1 MFSALLINEDQALE
15 KDITNM
21 LHGLGVKLTCSDS
34 SIENINKA
42 LSSQIVHVIFFNI
55 DSIVE
60 YSLLL
65 VERIRLQYASIDIVF
80 ITSSTD
86 YAYHAFELHV
96 IDYLVKPFSYERF
109 RECIKKICAIHYPNK
124 EMQGDINQL
133 LPVKCNNGIQLLNQ
147 EDIAYISS
155 EGRSSKLI
163 INTYPKKS
171 FKVTESLKSI
181 EQRINSTFF
190 IRTHRSYLINLNHV
204 KRIEAS
210 GQTNIIFFK
219 LCPDIAYV
227 SKNYIFSLYEKLN
240 LR

>member
-1 MFSALLINEDQALE
+1 MFSALLINEDQALQE
-15 KDITNM
+15 DITHM
-21 LHGLGVKLTCSDS
+21 LQGLGVKLTCTDA
-34 SIENINKA
+34 SIEKINKV
-42 LSSQIVHVIFFNI
+42 LSYHLVHVIFLNI
-55 DSIVE
+55 DSIAE
-60 YSLLL
+60 SPLLL
-65 VERIRLQYASIDIVF
+65 VERIRLQYSSVDIVF
-80 ITSSTD
+80 MKSSPD
-86 YAYHAFELHV
+86 YAYHAFELHA

-109 RECIKKICAIHYPNK
+109 RECIKKICSIHYPNK
-124 EMQGDINQL
+124 ENSGDINQL
-133 LPVKCNNGIQLLNQ
+133 LPVKCDNGIQLLNQ

-181 EQRINSTFF
+181 EQRINSAFF

-204 KRIEAS
+204 KRIETS
-210 GQTNIIFFK
+210 GQTNLIFFN